1 MNIKYSLDTAGYR
14 FYPFTTDLFRKK
26 YDLVQKCKPGKTYVL
41 DTDNIQIIPED
52 VRRYIMNDVA
62 TTSRTWDNSSVL
74 ACKKFLNSLYGSGAF
89 DVNVASRSPIN
100 IVDVIFH
107 DPATIVFWSDC
118 TKTVVKCQPGDKF
131 DPEKGLAMAIVKKM
145 TGNTG
150 SYCNV
155 FKRWIKEEKN
165 TNDEVTIRLD
175 NNTNMKL
182 RSREALK
189 DAIDKED
196 KRDGEV

>member
-1 MNIKYSLDTAGYR
+1 MNIKYSLGAD
-14 FYPFTTDLFRKK
+14 PFEKK
-26 YDLVQKCKPGKTYVL
+26 YDQIQKCRPNRTYVL

-62 TTSRTWDNSSVL
+62 TISRVWDKSSVI
-74 ACKKFLNSLYGSGAF
+74 ACKKFLNSLYGTGMLGADF
-89 DVNVASRSPIN
+89 DGDVVSRSPID

-107 DPATIVFWSDC
+107 DPATIVFWSDG

-150 SYCNV
+150 SYCNI
-155 FKRWIKEEKN
+155 FKKWVKEEKSN
-165 TNDEVTIRLD
+165 
-175 NNTNMKL
+175 
-182 RSREALK
+182 
-189 DAIDKED
+189 
-196 KRDGEV
+196 GEV

>member
-1 MNIKYSLDTAGYR
+1 MNIKYSLDTTGYR
-14 FYPFTTDLFRKK
+14 FYPFTTDLFRI
-26 YDLVQKCKPGKTYVL
+26 QKCKPGKTYVL

-52 VRRYIMNDVA
+52 VRRCIMSDA
-62 TTSRTWDNSSVL
+62 TTTSRAWDKSSVI

-89 DVNVASRSPIN
+89 DVDVASRSPIDM
-100 IVDVIFH
+100 VDVIFH
-107 DPATIVFWSDC
+107 DPATIVFWSDG
-118 TKTVVKCQPGDKF
+118 TKTVVKCQPGDTF

-145 TGNTG
+145 MGNTG

-165 TNDEVTIRLD
+165 TNDEVTIHLD

-182 RSREALK
+182 RSREALN

-196 KRDGEV
+196 ERDGEV

>member
-1 MNIKYSLDTAGYR
+1 MNIWHSLGNAGYQ
-14 FYPFTTDLFRKK
+14 
-26 YDLVQKCKPGKTYVL
+26 YDQVQKCKPGKTYIL

-52 VRRYIMNDVA
+52 VRRYIMNDIAVTPRA
-62 TTSRTWDNSSVL
+62 WDKSSVI

-89 DVNVASRSPIN
+89 DVDVASRSPID

-107 DPATIVFWSDC
+107 DPATIVFWDDS

-145 TGNTG
+145 MGNTG

-155 FKRWIKEEKN
+155 FKKWVKEGKSN
-165 TNDEVTIRLD
+165 
-175 NNTNMKL
+175 
-182 RSREALK
+182 
-189 DAIDKED
+189 
-196 KRDGEV
+196 GEV